1 MGVAIDFE
9 DESGL
14 FDWLQANAYAAVLCD
29 ACDQAGYRHQM
40 MRANINPIH
49 PDMVVVGRAMPIQTR
64 DVCEAGPE
72 PYTLEIE
79 SVDSLRPNQVAV
91 CSTYASTQT
100 CIWGELLSTASRCR
114 GARGCIIDGY
124 VRDVKKIVEMGFPVL
139 ATGTYPVDS
148 LGRSEV
154 IAYNCP
160 VECGG
165 VVVQPGDIVFGD
177 VDGVVVIPQAAE
189 RDVIM
194 RAAEKIDGENMTR
207 TELLEGKRLKD
218 VYDKYGVL

>member
-1 MGVAIDFE
+1 MVRDVDFG
-9 DESGL
+9 DETKL
-14 FDWLQANAYAAVLCD
+14 FEWLQANAYAAVLCD
-29 ACDQAGYRHQM
+29 ACDQVGYRGQM
-40 MRANINPIH
+40 MAARINPVH

-64 DVCEAGPE
+64 DVYEAAPE

-79 SVDSLRPNQVAV
+79 SVDALQPNQVAV
-91 CSTYASTQT
+91 CSTYGSTRT
-100 CIWGELLSTASRCR
+100 CIWGELLSTAARCR

-124 VRDVKKIVEMGFPVL
+124 VRDVKAIVRMGFPVL

-154 IAYNCP
+154 VAYNCP

-165 VVVQPGDIVFGD
+165 VVVEPGDIVFGD
-177 VDGVVVIPQAAE
+177 VDGVVAIPRAVEREVIT
-189 RDVIM
+189 
-194 RAAEKIDGENMTR
+194 RAAEKIEGENTTR
-207 TELLEGKRLKD
+207 QELLEGKRLKD